1 MSTGPAWRRRFTAPT
16 VGGVR
21 WNATSPHRLAIVST
35 ESGTSQAWSWD
46 LAAGER
52 RQASAEGV
60 GAEEAHIT
68 ADGSGIVWWFDPQGD
83 ERGRWMVTPFGD
95 GEPRPLFPELPDMW
109 MSGLSLVGD
118 SMAAGFSDD
127 DSYVIVARH
136 GSEPVRELYRHQQP
150 AGAGQDWPQGPGGL
164 SADTSLIAIWHSETS
179 NIENPAVRV
188 LDARTGETVGEVAD
202 AGMAVVAAGWSPS
215 FGDDRLVVL
224 REVGGSIRPWIWS
237 PRTGD
242 PVAIEIDVP
251 GAVTLAD
258 WFPDGQSLLV
268 HRDHEAT
275 HGLVRVGLA
284 DGTVTTVVE
293 SGGTISG
300 AGVRPDGD
308 VWFRHED
315 GVRPPAWRDAATG
328 AEVLHIADPPPEGRP
343 WEPVW
348 FENPVGQRIQGW
360 FLRPEG
366 DPPFPTIV
374 SVHGGPNYHNTDAFE
389 PRRQAFADEGYAVL
403 LVNYRGS
410 TGYGREFR
418 QALYRNVGFPE
429 SEDINAGLDHAIA
442 TGLVDAERVFL
453 EGWSWGGY
461 LATLNAGLH
470 PERWRGVIAGIP
482 VGDSVAAHY
491 ESAPALQAWD
501 VAVMGG
507 TPMEVPELFHER
519 NPMTYVDR
527 VRAPMLM
534 IAGEHDSRCPL
545 GQVMTYAHALRVR
558 GQEVEVHLYPGG
570 HHANDVEEQIR
581 HVELTLEF
589 MRRHSRRPAPRGPAA
604 AG

>member
-1 MSTGPAWRRRFTAPT
+1 MVTTTDWRRRLTVPT
-16 VGGVR
+16 ISDVAWSR
-21 WNATSPHRLAIVST
+21 AAPHRLAIVST
-35 ESGTSQAWSWD
+35 ESGVSQAWSWD
-46 LAAGER
+46 LAEGVR

-68 ADGSGIVWWFDPQGD
+68 PDGSGIVWWLDPQGD
-83 ERGRWMVTPFGD
+83 ERGRWMVTPFAGGD
-95 GEPRPLFPELPDMW
+95 PRPLFPGLPDMW

-118 SMAAGFSDD
+118 SVAAGFSDD
-127 DSYVIVARH
+127 DGYTIVVRH
-136 GSEPVRELYRHQQP
+136 GSEPSREIYRNEQP

-164 SADTSLIAIWHSETS
+164 SADTSLVAIWHTEGS

-188 LDARTGETVGEVAD
+188 LDARTGDPIGEVAD
-202 AGMAVVAAGWSPS
+202 EGMAAVAAGWSPVP
-215 FGDDRLVVL
+215 GDGRLVVL
-224 REVGGSIRPWIWS
+224 REITGFTRPFMWS
-237 PRTGD
+237 PREGS
-242 PVAIEIDVP
+242 PREIALDLP
-251 GAVTLAD
+251 GTVTLAD
-258 WFPDGQSLLV
+258 WFPDGGALLV
-268 HRDHEAT
+268 HRDHDAT
-275 HGLVRVGLA
+275 HSLVRIDLGAGVFTA
-284 DGTVTTVVE
+284 VVE
-293 SGGTISG
+293 PGGTIGG
-300 AGVRPDGD
+300 AGVRPNDD

-315 GVRPPAWRDAATG
+315 GVRPPAWRDATSG
-328 AEVLHIADPPPEGRP
+328 VQVLLMTDPPPPGRP
-343 WEPVW
+343 WEPMW
-348 FENPVGQRIQGW
+348 FDNPAGQPIQAW
-360 FLRPEG
+360 FMRPDGE
-366 DPPFPTIV
+366 PPFPTVV

-389 PRRQAFADEGYAVL
+389 PRRQAFADEGYAVM

-418 QALYRNVGFPE
+418 QALYGDVGFPE
-429 SEDINAGLDHAIA
+429 SEDINAGLDHAIEA
-442 TGLVDAERVFL
+442 GLVDPGRVFL

-527 VRAPMLM
+527 VRAPMLL

-558 GQEVEVHLYPGG
+558 GREVDVHLYPGG
-570 HHANDVEEQIR
+570 HHANDVDEQIR
-581 HVELTLEF
+581 HVELMLDF
-589 MRRHSRRPAPRGPAA
+589 MRRHS
-604 AG
+604 

>member
-1 MSTGPAWRRRFTAPT
+1 MVTSIDWRRRLTAPT
-16 VGGVR
+16 IGGVS
-21 WNATSPHRLAIVST
+21 WNAVHPDRLAIVST
-35 ESGTSQAWSWD
+35 ESGSSQAWAWD
-46 LAAGER
+46 LDRDER

-60 GAEEAHIT
+60 GAEEAHLT
-68 ADGSGIVWWFDPQGD
+68 PDGTGVVWWLDPQGD
-83 ERGRWMVTPFGD
+83 ERGRWMVTPFEGGD
-95 GEPRPLFPELPDMW
+95 PQPLFPTLPDMW

-118 SMAAGFSDD
+118 SVAAGFSDD
-127 DSYVIVARH
+127 EAFLVVVRH
-136 GSEPVRELYRHQQP
+136 GAEPVREIYRHAQA
-150 AGAGQDWPQGPGGL
+150 AGVGQDWPQGPGGL
-164 SADTSLIAIWHSETS
+164 SADASMLAIWHSESS

-188 LDARTGETVGEVAD
+188 VDAHSGATIGEVAD
-202 AGMAVVAAGWSPS
+202 ADMAVVAAGWSPVP
-215 FGDDRLVVL
+215 GDDRLIVL
-224 REVGGSIRPWIWS
+224 REIGGYTRPWLWS
-237 PRTGD
+237 PGHGEPSSLQVDHEGSLT
-242 PVAIEIDVP
+242 VADWYP
-251 GAVTLAD
+251 GADAV
-258 WFPDGQSLLV
+258 LL
-268 HRDHEAT
+268 HRDHDAT
-275 HGLVRVGLA
+275 HSLLRLGLT
-284 DGTVTTVVE
+284 DGSVAVVVAP
-293 SGGTISG
+293 GGTIGG
-300 AGVRPDGD
+300 AGVRPDGQ

-315 GVRPPAWRDAATG
+315 GVHPPAWRDVATG
-328 AEVLHIADPPPEGRP
+328 EPVLLVGDPAAPAGRA

-348 FENPVGQRIQGW
+348 FDNPAGQRIQGW
-360 FLRPEG
+360 FLRPDG

-418 QALYRNVGFPE
+418 QALYGNIGFPE
-429 SEDINAGLDHAIA
+429 SEDINAGLDHVIGA
-442 TGLVDAERVFL
+442 GLVDPGHVFL

-470 PERWRGVIAGIP
+470 PERWRGVMAGIP

-491 ESAPALQAWD
+491 ESAPSLQAWD

-507 TPMEVPELFHER
+507 TPMEVPALFHER

-558 GQEVEVHLYPGG
+558 GREVDVHLYPGG
-570 HHANDVEEQIR
+570 HHANDIDEQIR
-581 HVELTLEF
+581 HIELMLDF
-589 MRRHSRRPAPRGPAA
+589 MRRHS
-604 AG
+604 